1 MKEHLTRR
9 MFIKT
14 TSGLSIA
21 FMIVGGLPETARA
34 AVDDKQQ
41 SIYDEFPAQDPE
53 RVREMVGVSH
63 GNVTRVR
70 ELLALHPA
78 LAKATWDWGF
88 GDWETALGAAS
99 HIGNNEI
106 ARLLIANGARPDIFT
121 FAMFGNLV
129 VVKAYIAANPGIQK
143 IHGPHGLTLMHHA
156 RAGGEQSKSVVEYL
170 EQIGDADIA
179 QTSSPLSEEEKLS
192 YTGDYSFGTE
202 ANLKMRISVNKDGS
216 LSITRL
222 PDGTN
227 RRIFYLGNHEF
238 YPTGAPAVRV
248 RFDVQQGKKISL
260 SIIDG
265 TPMLTAQRDV

>member
-1 MKEHLTRR
+1 MKKHLTRR
-9 MFIKT
+9 TFIKT
-14 TSGLSIA
+14 TSGLCIA
-21 FMIVGGLPETARA
+21 PMIVGGLAETSSVE
-34 AVDDKQQ
+34 VDDKQQ

-53 RVREMVGVSH
+53 QVREMVGVSH

-70 ELLALHPA
+70 ELLALHPS

-99 HIGNNEI
+99 HVGNNEI

-121 FAMFGNLV
+121 FAMFGNLD
-129 VVKAYIAANPGIQK
+129 VVKAYIMANPGIQK

-156 RAGGEQSKSVVEYL
+156 RVGGEQSKPVVEYL
-170 EQIGDADIA
+170 QQVGDADIVQA
-179 QTSSPLSEEEKLS
+179 SSPLSEEEKLM
-192 YTGDYSFGTE
+192 YTGDYSFGTD
-202 ANLKMRISVNKDGS
+202 ANLKMRINVNKDGT

-222 PDGTN
+222 PVGTN

-248 RFDVQQGKKISL
+248 RFEVQLGKSKSL

-265 TPMLTAQRDV
+265 TPTLTAQRDV